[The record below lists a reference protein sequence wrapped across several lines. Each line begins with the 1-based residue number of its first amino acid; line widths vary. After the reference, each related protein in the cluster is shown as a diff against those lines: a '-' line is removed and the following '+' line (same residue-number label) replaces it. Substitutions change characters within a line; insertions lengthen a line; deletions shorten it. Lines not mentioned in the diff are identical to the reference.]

1 MKQKRKDKTKKH
13 KQHKLSK
20 QKIKIQKKENRRLN
34 NKTSDRTNTK
44 MAKLTY
50 KQIPL
55 GGMIEKAGSSLDF
68 KTGDW
73 KVFKPCWDEKKCTHC
88 MFCVVYCPDN
98 CIPIANEEKGEN
110 QNNPSKKE
118 INKDITNPKRKETNF
133 DYCKGCGICAKV
145 CPVKCIKMEED
156 KE

>member
-1 MKQKRKDKTKKH
+1 MKQKNRKNKFNLTKT
-13 KQHKLSK
+13 
-20 QKIKIQKKENRRLN
+20 QKKKLKINL
-34 NKTSDRTNTK
+34 K

-50 KQIPL
+50 KQIPI

-98 CIPIANEEKGEN
+98 CIPVEKMELKTNSPQNET
-110 QNNPSKKE
+110 NN
-118 INKDITNPKRKETNF
+118 TKRKETNF

>member
-1 MKQKRKDKTKKH
+1 
-13 KQHKLSK
+13 
-20 QKIKIQKKENRRLN
+20 
-34 NKTSDRTNTK
+34 

-50 KQIPL
+50 KQIPI
-55 GGMIEKAGSSLDF
+55 GGMIENPGSSLDF

-73 KVFKPCWDEKKCTHC
+73 KVFRPCWDKKKCIHC

-98 CIPIANEEKGEN
+98 CIPVANEGYDESR
-110 QNNPSKKE
+110 NNSSKKE
-118 INKDITNPKRKETNF
+118 IRKEIKQEVNNLKRKETDF

>member
-1 MKQKRKDKTKKH
+1 MMKKKYKDKTKKC
-13 KQHKLSK
+13 KQHKKSR
-20 QKIKIQKKENRRLN
+20 QKIRIQEKRKRIINA
-34 NKTSDRTNTK
+34 K
-44 MAKLTY
+44 MSKLTY
-50 KQIPL
+50 KQIPI

-73 KVFKPCWDEKKCTHC
+73 KVFTPCWDEKKCIHC

-98 CIPIANEEKGEN
+98 CIPVTNEEKGEN
-110 QNNPSKKE
+110 DSNLLKKE
-118 INKDITNPKRKETNF
+118 INKINNIKRKETDF